1 MAYIFDP
8 IRNTFVDDEDTSL
21 GNKLALNDNDEL
33 DKAIRQLDEQFG
45 PGTTFPASEAPI
57 PPKTIER
64 DMYKNAFKESA
75 ADGGMMRKNF
85 ADNPLKNFNITMD
98 FPFELNKPLG
108 KTYEIGDKSIL
119 KNLQSF
125 DNINPNLRKNYISE
139 TTLKKILNAPGS
151 TFQDQK

>member
-45 PGTTFPASEAPI
+45 PGTVQEGTESIPT

-64 DMYKNAFKESA
+64 DMFKNAFKESA
-75 ADGGMMRKNF
+75 ADGGMIGRINFGNGGSFRNADGSYKPINF
-85 ADNPLKNFNITMD
+85 A
-98 FPFELNKPLG
+98 G
-108 KTYEIGDKSIL
+108 
-119 KNLQSF
+119 
-125 DNINPNLRKNYISE
+125 
-139 TTLKKILNAPGS
+139 KKISFPNNWRASDDLKYTYGQVGS
-151 TFQDQK
+151 